1 LSPEVT
7 GVGVNR
13 IAIYIDIA
21 IDINIDINIVIST
34 AY

>member
-7 GVGVNR
+7 GVVVNR
-13 IAIYIDIA
+13 IAIDIDIA